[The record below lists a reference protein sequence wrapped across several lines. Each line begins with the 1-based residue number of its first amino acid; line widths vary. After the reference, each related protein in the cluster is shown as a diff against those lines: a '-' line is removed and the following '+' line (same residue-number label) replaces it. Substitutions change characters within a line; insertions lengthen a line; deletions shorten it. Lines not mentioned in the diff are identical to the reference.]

1 MPSPR
6 GPQLP
11 KPTRGERRMQT
22 RAYEGAFEAVVSVI
36 AAIGLGYWAD
46 TYFDSEPIG
55 LFLGAVIGFAA
66 MVLRLVR
73 LGRQVESGLQD
84 EPEDELQKS
93 QAAQKSQSPE
103 RAQEDGLE
111 D

>member
-1 MPSPR
+1 MPSPH

-11 KPTRGERRMQT
+11 KPSSGERRMQT
-22 RAYEGAFEAVVSVI
+22 RAYEGAFEAVIAVV

-46 TYFDSEPIG
+46 TYFDSSPIG

-73 LGRQVESGLQD
+73 LGPQVEVD
-84 EPEDELQKS
+84 S
-93 QAAQKSQSPE
+93 QEAQSPE
-103 RAQEDGLE
+103 RGSEQENGLE